1 MLLTFVSVNDI
12 LCQCILGVWRGP
24 WKYIQSP
31 GWVTWQENDRA
42 QTVLFAQY
50 CFAISSEKMLVGVK
64 LLLLQMKSLKVYLR
78 EVEECEY
85 LRMPGWLN
93 RLSFWLLISAQV
105 MISWFVECQRP
116 KSRSA
121 LTAWSLPGSS
131 LPLCPYPVCFLA
143 LKINKLFKEKSVS
156 ILKGKEKN
164 VKYLNS

>member
-1 MLLTFVSVNDI
+1 MLVNTLRGMLLTFVSVNDI

-31 GWVTWQENDRA
+31 GWVTWQESDRA

-50 CFAISSEKMLVGVK
+50 CSAISSEKMLVGVK

-93 RLSFWLLISAQV
+93 RLSFWLLILAQV

-116 KSRSA
+116 NHALRWQHGACLGFSLLSLSA
-121 LTAWSLPGSS
+121 PTQFALSLS
-131 LPLCPYPVCFLA
+131 
-143 LKINKLFKEKSVS
+143 K
-156 ILKGKEKN
+156 
-164 VKYLNS
+164 